1 LFSDHIYFSKLTILG
16 LFYYAASPKP
26 HKNNMNSDKSK
37 PKLLIAPLDWGLGH
51 ATRCIP
57 IIQELLRQNCEVLLA
72 GEGKTAF
79 ILREAFPHL
88 PLLHL
93 QGYDIKY
100 GRNKWE
106 LIGKMLFQVPN
117 ILAKIDDEN
126 EWLRDAIEEHN
137 IDAVISDNRYGLY
150 NEKLISVFIT
160 HQLFIQTSIASIA
173 DNLLQK
179 LNYQFVDEYNECWV
193 PDFPSIPNLGG
204 DLSHPIVLPKV
215 PVKYLGPLSRFT
227 KENHYTEGDKVLI
240 ILSGPEPQ
248 RTIFENIVLQQLINF
263 STPVILIRGLP
274 GETNVPHLS
283 GNITVYNHLPAKELE
298 LQIKNAAYIISRSGY
313 STIMDLISLGKKTIL
328 IPTPGQT
335 EQEYLAEYLMKNRM
349 AFCIKQDKFKLKNVL
364 DLAASFDYLIPEL
377 PKVNYMQNAIAELIA
392 KIKMH

>member
-57 IIQELLRQNCEVLLA
+57 IIRELLKQNCEVLLA

-79 ILREAFPHL
+79 ILKEAFPQL

-93 QGYDIKY
+93 QGYDIQY
-100 GRNKWE
+100 GKNKWE

-117 ILAKIDDEN
+117 ILSKIDDEN
-126 EWLRDAIEEHN
+126 EWLRDVIEEHN

-150 NEKLISVFIT
+150 NQKIISVFIT
-160 HQLFIQTSIASIA
+160 HQLRIHTSIANVA

-193 PDFPSIPNLGG
+193 PDFPLTPNLGG
-204 DLSHPIVLPKV
+204 DLSHPVVLPKV
-215 PVKYLGPLSRFT
+215 PVKYLGPLSRFS
-227 KENHYTEGDKVLI
+227 KESDYTVGNKILI

-248 RTIFENIVLQQLINF
+248 RTIFENIILQQLINF
-263 STPVILIRGLP
+263 STPIILIRGLP
-274 GETNVPHLS
+274 GETIVPDVPGH
-283 GNITVYNHLPAKELE
+283 ITVYNHLPANELE
-298 LQIKNAAYIISRSGY
+298 FQIKEAEFIISRSGY
-313 STIMDLISLGKKTIL
+313 STIMDLITLGKKTVL

-335 EQEYLAEYLMKNRM
+335 EQEYLANYLMKERI
-349 AFCIKQDKFKLKNVL
+349 AFCVKQEKFRLKNVL
-364 DLAASFDYLIPEL
+364 DLAASFDYLLPQL
-377 PKVNYMQNAIAELIA
+377 PKVNYLEKTISELIE